1 MDDLDRMYRLL
12 VRNTRAAA
20 PDYLSRPF
28 ELAELYQS
36 LIPYRLHRRELGIET
51 NEDYE
56 LALTRLIAGERGYL
70 VSQGEVQ
77 QALRSELATPN
88 PDPSVFRQYA
98 HSQVAFAPDALRAL
112 ANDGGAIAPAP
123 MVSASPAAAAMPVR
137 PPQPPAPA
145 APPTPAYAPAAPP
158 RPVPAPPPM
167 PRVAPPPEIV
177 APVAGRTLATVPGGG
192 SCRFCG
198 GTLPDGRRITFCP
211 HCGQNL
217 TVQNCPAC
225 GTELEVGWKFCVT
238 CGRTMS
244 Q

>member
-1 MDDLDRMYRLL
+1 MYRLL

-20 PDYLSRPF
+20 PDYFSRPF
-28 ELAELYQS
+28 ELGELYQT
-36 LIPYRLHRRELGIET
+36 LIPYRLHRRELGLET

-56 LALTRLIAGERGYL
+56 IALSRLIAGERGYL
-70 VSQGEVQ
+70 VSEAEVQ
-77 QALRSELATPN
+77 KALRAELATPN
-88 PDPSVFRQYA
+88 PDPSVFRQFA
-98 HSQVAFAPDALRAL
+98 HAQVAFAPEALRAL
-112 ANDGGAIAPAP
+112 AHDGGAMPAP
-123 MVSASPAAAAMPVR
+123 PPVSASPLSAPPVAPPAAPPMPVR
-137 PPQPPAPA
+137 PPQPP
-145 APPTPAYAPAAPP
+145 P
-158 RPVPAPPPM
+158 RPTVPAPPP
-167 PRVAPPPEIV
+167 PRPVMAPEIV
-177 APVAGRTLATVPGGG
+177 APVAGRTPATIQGGG

-198 GTLPDGRRITFCP
+198 GTLPDGRRITYCP